1 MTRKK
6 VERSTE
12 HSQSQTNTLYKSCYA
27 FYLYI
32 SKKEWY
38 DLLDKD
44 GNKLTIPPTWYVG
57 SATKTER
64 ITEHM
69 PKGKAF
75 TKSQLDKSS
84 ILRYMKENKLQ
95 LIDDYYFDIYVLDF
109 TDFFYHFSR
118 VESGFWLN
126 RQKLMGFKNGLEH
139 YIKTHLRKFFVDGE
153 PPLLRFWTPDEMVVN
168 GVPAIDRFADIWGNS
183 GDEYLKYGIENIK
196 KMSSKKQ
203 QQEKMA
209 FTFLRKLCYSCRK
222 DMIDDALTPITIE
235 ELQARQRDR
244 AKRRKQSV
252 PVIKVNK
259 YRLLP

>member
-12 HSQSQTNTLYKSCYA
+12 HSQNQTNTLYKSCYA
-27 FYLYI
+27 VYLYI

-95 LIDDYYFDIYVLDF
+95 LIDDYYFDIFRL
-109 TDFFYHFSR
+109 FFNLFR
-118 VESGFWLN
+118 
-126 RQKLMGFKNGLEH
+126 
-139 YIKTHLRKFFVDGE
+139 FF
-153 PPLLRFWTPDEMVVN
+153 
-168 GVPAIDRFADIWGNS
+168 
-183 GDEYLKYGIENIK
+183 
-196 KMSSKKQ
+196 
-203 QQEKMA
+203 
-209 FTFLRKLCYSCRK
+209 
-222 DMIDDALTPITIE
+222 
-235 ELQARQRDR
+235 
-244 AKRRKQSV
+244 
-252 PVIKVNK
+252 
-259 YRLLP
+259 

>member
-1 MTRKK
+1 MVRKK

-38 DLLDKD
+38 DLLDKE

-69 PKGKAF
+69 PKRKAF
-75 TKSQLDKSS
+75 TKSQLVKSP
-84 ILRYMKENKLQ
+84 ILRYMKENNLQ

-109 TDFFYHFSR
+109 TDFFCHFSR
-118 VESGFWLN
+118 VESGFLLN
-126 RQKLMGFKNGLEH
+126 RQNLMGFKNGLEH
-139 YIKTHLRKFFVDGE
+139 YIKIHLRKFFVDGK
-153 PPLLRFWTPDEMVVN
+153 PPLLRFRTADEMIVN
-168 GVPAIDRFADIWGNS
+168 GVPTIDRFADIWGNS
-183 GDEYLKYGIENIK
+183 GDEYLKYGIEHIK
-196 KMSSKKQ
+196 KMSKEKQ

-209 FTFLRKLCYSCRK
+209 FMFLRKLCYSCRK
-222 DMIDDALTPITIE
+222 DIIDKALTPISIK
-235 ELQARQRDR
+235 ELQARQRAR
-244 AKRRKQSV
+244 AKQRKQSV
-252 PVIKVNK
+252 PVRKVNK
-259 YRLLP
+259 CKLLP